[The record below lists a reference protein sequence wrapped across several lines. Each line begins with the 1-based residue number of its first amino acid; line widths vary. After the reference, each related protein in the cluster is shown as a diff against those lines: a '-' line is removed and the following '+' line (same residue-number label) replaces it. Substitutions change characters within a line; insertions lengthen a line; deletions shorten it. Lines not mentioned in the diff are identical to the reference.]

1 MTNDTDYVID
11 RVPHSKILQV
21 PRALDY
27 ENIAEVNLILNVNV
41 FSVHSNIKDRAHGRL
56 VLTMFL
62 TQYTTISIT

>member
-11 RVPHSKILQV
+11 RVQHSKTLQV
-21 PRALDY
+21 PRALNY

-41 FSVHSNIKDRAHGRL
+41 FSVHSNIKDRAHGSL